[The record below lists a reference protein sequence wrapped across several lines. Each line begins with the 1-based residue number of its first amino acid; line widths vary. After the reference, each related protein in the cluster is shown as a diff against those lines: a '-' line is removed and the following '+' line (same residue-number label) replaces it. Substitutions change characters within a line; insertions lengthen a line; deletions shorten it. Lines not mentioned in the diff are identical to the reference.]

1 MVKNP
6 FSRSIGSKRGQSSPT
21 SFFHRGVVVN
31 KRGRALGARMSGIE
45 VDPSVSSEDK
55 ADRAICTRSLIVYVI
70 QVSAI
75 LMMICVCVANLSL
88 HDKDKEMWLSLL
100 CTSMGYLLPSPKV
113 KRGVH
118 SPLRQ

>member
-1 MVKNP
+1 MTSLY
-6 FSRSIGSKRGQSSPT
+6 FFRRG
-21 SFFHRGVVVN
+21 VVN
-31 KRGRALGARMSGIE
+31 KRVSVSSFCERMSDIE
-45 VDPSVSSEDK
+45 VEPSVSSEKK

-113 KRGVH
+113 KRDIH
-118 SPLRQ
+118 SPSGQ